1 MSKMS
6 KMYAVKASRRRTAS
20 VTPVSAGADRP
31 GRRAA
36 VFFFAPF
43 LPEGGRGAAGAV
55 PLLGKKQ
62 KREKSPLCCFSHG
75 RPGQSPCSC
84 TALRGRN
91 MDFTDVAGESGK
103 GLPEPFCGLKS
114 HMFQPEPVN
123 SSAAFPCARPD
134 AEVGPGLI
142 SANGRSCRLFFCSL
156 KGKSFIN
163 KTDKFFKKRK
173 NFSFFVTFFTFF
185 NSNYF
190 CFILQIL

>member
-1 MSKMS
+1 MS

-62 KREKSPLCCFSHG
+62 KREKSPLCCCSHG
-75 RPGQSPCSC
+75 RSGQSPCSC

-91 MDFTDVAGESGK
+91 MDFTDLAGKAGK

-142 SANGRSCRLFFCSL
+142 SANGQKLPALFLLSERQ
-156 KGKSFIN
+156 
-163 KTDKFFKKRK
+163 KFHK
-173 NFSFFVTFFTFF
+173 
-185 NSNYF
+185 
-190 CFILQIL
+190 

>member
-1 MSKMS
+1 MS
-6 KMYAVKASRRRTAS
+6 KMYAVEASRRRTAS

-31 GRRAA
+31 GGARP
-36 VFFFAPF
+36 FFFRSF
-43 LPEGGRGAAGAV
+43 TTGGRRGAAGAV

-62 KREKSPLCCFSHG
+62 KREKSPLCCFAHG

-91 MDFTDVAGESGK
+91 MDFTDVAGEAGQ

-134 AEVGPGLI
+134 FRKCPEAAG
-142 SANGRSCRLFFCSL
+142 
-156 KGKSFIN
+156 SFS
-163 KTDKFFKKRK
+163 DP
-173 NFSFFVTFFTFF
+173 
-185 NSNYF
+185 
-190 CFILQIL
+190 